1 MSRSLEMS
9 MTRPCI
15 CPVVVTKGSDQAP
28 VSTRFA
34 ERDDIGV
41 VSNYGSAFAAL
52 WRVLVCL
59 ANAVTDLRCHRVCWW
74 SQHCWW
80 TCAR

>member
-1 MSRSLEMS
+1 

-41 VSNYGSAFAAL
+41 VSNYGSAFAAPA
-52 WRVLVCL
+52 RVGVPV
-59 ANAVTDLRCHRVCWW
+59 AATASAAADLRCLGICVGRV
-74 SQHCWW
+74 SQRCWW